1 MPAAARILDCDG
13 GAITLAYTHVE
24 RVTLSATDDTALAL
38 EEAQDVMG
46 QGPGHDAFSTGA
58 YARFDLLDVD
68 GPDPRWPMLESNALT
83 ALAPLVVHALPMG
96 QGEDRVI
103 GVLTLY
109 QRGTDRS
116 IDLDA
121 ALIVARVLAAAL
133 LADEPTVH
141 HTAEGPWSERAEVH
155 QATGM
160 VVAQLGVPEERRAR
174 PAPGPRLLAR
184 PEPGPQRPRGARAPP
199 HLRAQPRPGDRV
211 HMTRLTV
218 SEVLAGANAA
228 IVGPDLDVT
237 GALASLLTGVTGALP
252 ADAAA
257 VLVTTEGSLEV
268 LAATSHRV
276 ADLEVYQAQVDEGPC
291 LDAMHTGAGG
301 ARGRRGR
308 ARRALAG
315 GRPGHRALRVP
326 VRAGDPADVA
336 RRGLRR
342 AQRLPRRSPSGSRT
356 SRWSAAPSRMP

>member
-1 MPAAARILDCDG
+1 MADVDDLLTRLAQGLAQGADAGRPLPDRLCASAARILDCDG

-46 QGPGHDAFSTGA
+46 QGPGHDAFTTGA

-141 HTAEGPWSERAEVH
+141 HTGRGAVVRAGRGAPGDRHGRRPARGPR
-155 QATGM
+155 G
-160 VVAQLGVPEERRAR
+160 RRAR
-174 PAPGPRLLAR
+174 PAPGPRVLAR
-184 PEPGPQRPRGARAPP
+184 PERGPQRPRGARAPRSPSRTTPTRRSSP
-199 HLRAQPRPGDRV
+199 HDAHDRLRSPRGGQRRDRRTGPRRHRRAGHAAHRRHRRPPGRRGRRARHHRGV
-211 HMTRLTV
+211 AR
-218 SEVLAGANAA
+218 
-228 IVGPDLDVT
+228 GPRRDVAP
-237 GALASLLTGVTGALP
+237 GGRPRGLP
-252 ADAAA
+252 
-257 VLVTTEGSLEV
+257 
-268 LAATSHRV
+268 
-276 ADLEVYQAQVDEGPC
+276 GPGRRGPVPRRH
-291 LDAMHTGAGG
+291 AHGAGG

-308 ARRALAG
+308 ARRRD
-315 GRPGHRALRVP
+315 GRWPGRSSC
-326 VRAGDPADVA
+326 A
-336 RRGLRR
+336 RG
-342 AQRLPRRSPSGSRT
+342 T
-356 SRWSAAPSRMP
+356 SRCRPSR